1 METPS
6 CLTCTE
12 FPAGNFGAPR
22 TPPLISLSLSGLWDW
37 LVGGTVDSERTPVTQ
52 TQRAQWSPAPPAL
65 RAPAGS
71 RASCPTGS
79 ALLSQSQGQ
88 ACPGP

>member
-6 CLTCTE
+6 CRTCTE

-22 TPPLISLSLSGLWDW
+22 TPPLISLILSGLWDW

-52 TQRAQWSPAPPAL
+52 TQSTVESSPISPSSTCRVKSILPH
-65 RAPAGS
+65 R
-71 RASCPTGS
+71 
-79 ALLSQSQGQ
+79 
-88 ACPGP
+88 